1 MMALISSLGTLV
13 ASCDSL
19 ITSAMADSRS
29 VLHTKIC
36 YKITGAYCA
45 APTCGD
51 WDGDGDLDI
60 IIGFLNETLLFF
72 ERSPD
77 TVIGTCTPDDFPCN
91 TNDAC
96 DAVSFECSC
105 ILGYEG
111 DDCASCSGN
120 CHCAVTDVEDVSWW
134 NGGAVGSCRPC
145 LGMVGKA
152 RVCSRRGK
160 CNDDASACGGNHS
173 PRILLGVVHG
183 SGNCSCSVG
192 FGGMEGRWFRH
203 SLQRLCPGCQC
214 LATAPGGSLL

>member
-19 ITSAMADSRS
+19 ITSPMADSRS

-77 TVIGTCTPDDFPCN
+77 TVIGTCTPDEFPCN

-120 CHCAVTDVEDVSWW
+120 CHSAVTDVEVWGKIWGNSIGIGRRLREVAIELPFSIRKPYNSDREAALANFRVAEVNEALRESLSDVL
-134 NGGAVGSCRPC
+134 ALCQLICIVF
-145 LGMVGKA
+145 
-152 RVCSRRGK
+152 VC
-160 CNDDASACGGNHS
+160 NHS
-173 PRILLGVVHG
+173 VAVDGLRWRMTR
-183 SGNCSCSVG
+183 SV
-192 FGGMEGRWFRH
+192 FK
-203 SLQRLCPGCQC
+203 
-214 LATAPGGSLL
+214 

>member
-19 ITSAMADSRS
+19 ITSPMADSRS

-77 TVIGTCTPDDFPCN
+77 TVIGTCTPDEFPCN

-120 CHCAVTDVEDVSWW
+120 CHSAVTDRY
-134 NGGAVGSCRPC
+134 GATRS
-145 LGMVGKA
+145 
-152 RVCSRRGK
+152 
-160 CNDDASACGGNHS
+160 
-173 PRILLGVVHG
+173 G
-183 SGNCSCSVG
+183 SGGV
-192 FGGMEGRWFRH
+192 FGK
-203 SLQRLCPGCQC
+203 
-214 LATAPGGSLL
+214 SLLSCIFLFESHTSQTVRRHWLISGWQR

>member
-19 ITSAMADSRS
+19 ITSPMADSRS

-77 TVIGTCTPDDFPCN
+77 TVIGCNVILSRSSVLAFLATKATTVLPAVEIAILQLLTWRTCH
-91 TNDAC
+91 
-96 DAVSFECSC
+96 
-105 ILGYEG
+105 G
-111 DDCASCSGN
+111 
-120 CHCAVTDVEDVSWW
+120 
-134 NGGAVGSCRPC
+134 
-145 LGMVGKA
+145 GMVALWDLAAHA
-152 RVCSRRGK
+152 RGWRRKHVCVAGVESAMTMQRRAVETTVREF
-160 CNDDASACGGNHS
+160 C
-173 PRILLGVVHG
+173 
-183 SGNCSCSVG
+183 
-192 FGGMEGRWFRH
+192 
-203 SLQRLCPGCQC
+203 
-214 LATAPGGSLL
+214 